1 MKQWY
6 WVAPAVALVAVCGGG
21 ALAAFGSRAPAQEIA
36 RESLDL
42 LKAMRARTA
51 TAHAYVA
58 SCVTAIAVAKRQEGR
73 KDVPPASV
81 EGTWTEAAGRCRGLA
96 NTLCNAWATEAPR
109 EACNRIR
116 SFDPLL

>member
-6 WVAPAVALVAVCGGG
+6 LAAPLVALVAVGGGG
-21 ALAAFGSRAPAQEIA
+21 ALASFGSRAPAQEIA

-42 LKAMRARTA
+42 LKAMRGRTA
-51 TAHAYVA
+51 TAQAYVA
-58 SCVTAIAVAKRQEGR
+58 SCVTAIAVAKRHEGR
-73 KDVPPASV
+73 KNVSPTSV
-81 EGTWTEAAGRCRGLA
+81 DGTWTEAAGRCRGLA
-96 NTLCNAWATEAPR
+96 NTLCNAAALDAPR